1 MGGSSYNIPSEVLL
15 CLHGCVFFFLFS
27 GHWFPQRVMPYIPKG
42 VLKRNWIEKHLRYDP
57 AVVVIFYD
65 CDWDD
70 ESWTEKISECSSRV
84 QSIR

>member
-1 MGGSSYNIPSEVLL
+1 MHRFTVYLIKTLG
-15 CLHGCVFFFLFS
+15 F
-27 GHWFPQRVMPYIPKG
+27 QRVMPYVSKG
-42 VLKRNWIEKHLRYDP
+42 ILKRNWLEKHIRYDP

-70 ESWTEKISECSSRV
+70 ESWNEKINECSSRV